1 MTGGKKAATA
11 GFFRIIEK
19 LAEARVNA
27 RAEFSCENT
36 ESGVKTKKLSFIGKP
51 CIPEKRLELLRHR

>member
-36 ESGVKTKKLSFIGKP
+36 ESGVKTKKLSFIRKALYTG
-51 CIPEKRLELLRHR
+51 EET

>member
-36 ESGVKTKKLSFIGKP
+36 ESGVKTKKLSLYRKAFYTG
-51 CIPEKRLELLRHR
+51 EET

>member
-19 LAEARVNA
+19 LAEGGGNA

-36 ESGVKTKKLSFIGKP
+36 ESGVKTKKLSLYRKAFYTG
-51 CIPEKRLELLRHR
+51 EET

>member
-19 LAEARVNA
+19 QAEAGGGNA

-36 ESGVKTKKLSFIGKP
+36 ESGVKIKKLSLYRKALYTG
-51 CIPEKRLELLRHR
+51 EET